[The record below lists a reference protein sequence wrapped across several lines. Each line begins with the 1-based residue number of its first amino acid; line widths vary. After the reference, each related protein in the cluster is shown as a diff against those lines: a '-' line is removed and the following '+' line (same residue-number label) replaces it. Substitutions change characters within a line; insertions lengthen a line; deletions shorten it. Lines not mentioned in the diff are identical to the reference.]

1 MRIRR
6 AVIVLMLALLAVSVI
21 AGPAFAGGQPTP
33 PPPWL
38 GDVIVAGLVASGA
51 IFLSVVAIGIANRR
65 EHR

>member
-1 MRIRR
+1 MWIRR
-6 AVIVLMLALLAVSVI
+6 AVIVLMLALLALPVL
-21 AGPAFAGGQPTP
+21 AGPASAGGRPTP

-38 GDVIVAGLVASGA
+38 GDAIVAGLVAIGA